1 MIRPISIDSEA
12 AQDVPASQQS
22 GAGFTINLS
31 DCNNN
36 TVTGIDKFCRVLLL
50 NCIQLCTQL

>member
-1 MIRPISIDSEA
+1 MIRPISIESEA
-12 AQDVPASQQS
+12 VQDVPASQQS

-36 TVTGIDKFCRVLLL
+36 TVTGINTSAVAK
-50 NCIQLCTQL
+50 